1 MVIKINNLQHL
12 LVCQI
17 VSKINCNMKKI
28 EAIIP
33 EDKLGVV
40 FDALLKLDLG
50 GFTYSRVSGRG
61 KRPRPMVPSGR
72 SGRFE
77 SSYNVNIDIFVVVPD
92 DKVDQVIDAIAD
104 NASTGL
110 SGEGKI
116 FVSNIEDSV
125 DIGTKKH

>member
-1 MVIKINNLQHL
+1 
-12 LVCQI
+12 
-17 VSKINCNMKKI
+17 MKRI

-33 EDKLGVV
+33 EDKLGSV
-40 FDALLKLDLG
+40 FNALLMLDVG

-77 SSYNVNIDIFVVVPD
+77 SAYNVNADIFVVVPD
-92 DKVDQVIDAIAD
+92 NKVNRVIDVIVE

-110 SGEGKI
+110 PGEGKI
-116 FVSNIEDSV
+116 FVSSIEESV
-125 DIGTKKH
+125 DIGTKKYGDTSL

>member
-1 MVIKINNLQHL
+1 
-12 LVCQI
+12 
-17 VSKINCNMKKI
+17 MKRI

-33 EDKLGVV
+33 EDKLDTV
-40 FDALLKLDLG
+40 FNALLRLDLG

-77 SSYNVNIDIFVVVPD
+77 SAYNVNADIFVVVQD
-92 DKVDQVIDAIAD
+92 DKVNQVIDAITD

-110 SGEGKI
+110 PGEGKI

-125 DIGTKKH
+125 DVGTKKRGNSSL

>member
-1 MVIKINNLQHL
+1 
-12 LVCQI
+12 
-17 VSKINCNMKKI
+17 MKKI

-33 EDKLGVV
+33 EDKLGSV

-50 GFTYSRVSGRG
+50 GFTYSMVSGRG

-77 SSYNVNIDIFVVVPD
+77 SAYNVNADIFVVVQND
-92 DKVDQVIDAIAD
+92 MVNQVIDVITD

-110 SGEGKI
+110 AGEGKI

-125 DIGTKKH
+125 DIGTKQRGGSSL